1 MNRLLASLAVAS
13 TAATIAATTA
23 PAVAYP
29 IDCAIFL
36 CMAGGFPPSAECS
49 AAKAEVI
56 RRITPW
62 PVEPPLQLWRCP
74 MSVDRATA
82 ASLGITLGP
91 DGLPPEV
98 RLYRDAVEI
107 YHVQT
112 YIRRRTK
119 DGEQVIDSTQV
130 GKYAP
135 NGDFA
140 WSRAS
145 FERGPAWLADAVGG
159 QRVQITECT
168 SHNRDGDCRSY
179 KVVGEE
185 NRASRGVGGFGRLRG
200 VAFRYV
206 DYEGAEHSEFIRY

>member
-13 TAATIAATTA
+13 TAATFVTTA
-23 PAVAYP
+23 PVVAYP

-74 MSVDRATA
+74 MSVDRASA
-82 ASLGITLGP
+82 ASLGIALDT
-91 DGLPPEV
+91 DGLLPEV
-98 RLYRDAVEI
+98 RQYRDAVEI
-107 YHVQT
+107 YHIQT
-112 YIRRRTK
+112 YIRRRTR

-159 QRVQITECT
+159 QRVQITECV
-168 SHNRDGDCRSY
+168 SYHRDGDCRRHE
-179 KVVGEE
+179 VVGEE
-185 NRASRGVGGFGRLRG
+185 NRSGHGVGGFGRLRG

-206 DYEGAEHSEFIRY
+206 DYEGIGHSEFIRY